1 MAENVTISNL
11 PAASALVGDE
21 LVPLVQSGT
30 TVRGTVSALLS
41 GLPLATS
48 VSNGLMPSTDK
59 SKLDTAT
66 DASVNS
72 TLVKRDSSGNT
83 AVNTLTAARV
93 TGLGIPTNGTDAAN
107 KSYVDAASAGLNIKN
122 AVVAATVG
130 TINLNAAPNTLDGKT
145 LLANDRV
152 LVKNQSDN
160 RENGIYYVQVLG
172 SGSNGT
178 WQRTTDADTGAELS
192 TGTYVFVMHG
202 TANGNAAF
210 VMNTPG
216 IIVLG
221 TSPILWTLF
230 SQVTQILAENI
241 LGQLITSQ
249 LADGLLNTAKF
260 AQGLTPVE
268 VLDALPTTGNFVG
281 RMVFLTTTKK
291 LYRFDGTVWTAS
303 VPTVDLVGQV
313 VSAQIAD
320 AAINTAKFAA
330 GITPI
335 EISGVLPTTGN
346 FAGRQVF
353 LTSDNKVYRYSS
365 VDGWTTLIPSTDIG
379 GQLIS
384 TQIANAA
391 ITTAK
396 FASGIT
402 PVEIASTLPTTGNFV
417 GRQVFLTSDSKVY
430 RYNGT
435 GYTSVVPATDINGEI
450 VSTQISNNAI
460 TTDKIAAN
468 AITAGKIQAAAISAT
483 EIAAGAITADK
494 IYANAVT
501 SDKIVANA
509 ITADKIVS
517 NAVSSDKIA
526 ANSITSD
533 KIASNSI
540 TTGMIQA
547 GAISATEIATNAIT
561 SDKINAN
568 AITAD
573 KIVANAITAGKI
585 ATDAIT
591 SDKIAANSITSAKIV
606 ADSITT
612 GMIQVGAIKADQI
625 AAGEVRAGK
634 LAADSVVASNI
645 LAGAVTAAKI
655 NVINL
660 AAIRADLG
668 TITAGTITASGVI
681 DVGTD
686 RSRVHVS
693 SDVLTFGYG
702 SDAPYGFQYAG
713 STSRLVGSLY
723 GTECVSLAVTG
734 NTFFREGNLVL
745 SNSGGATSTLTPA
758 NVGYSNGT
766 AYHRDYATIN
776 GSLTASGTITANGS
790 LAVNAGISTNL
801 SVSGSIQASGGFNAS
816 SLNIHPGSNN
826 DLVTGEDGGAFG
838 ASTSSYLAMRV
849 NGRTV
854 YVPFFTSLP

>member
-11 PAASALVGDE
+11 PAASSIVGNE

-30 TVRGTVSALLS
+30 TVRGTVSALLA
-41 GLPLATS
+41 GLPLATP
-48 VSNGLMPSTDK
+48 VSDGLLSSADK

-66 DASVNS
+66 DANVASA
-72 TLVKRDSSGNT
+72 LIKRDSSGNA
-83 AVNTLTAARV
+83 AVNVLTATQV

-122 AVVAATVG
+122 AVVAATTG
-130 TINLNAAPNTLDGKT
+130 PINLNAAPNTLDGRT
-145 LLANDRV
+145 LVANDRV
-152 LVKNQSDN
+152 LVKDQSDN
-160 RENGIYYVQVLG
+160 RQNGIYYVQVLG
-172 SGSNGT
+172 TGSNGT
-178 WQRTTDADTGAELS
+178 WQRTADADTGAELS

-202 TANGNAAF
+202 TVNGNAAY

-230 SQVTQILAENI
+230 SQTTQILAENI

-249 LADGLLNTAKF
+249 LADGLINTAKF

-268 VLDALPTTGNFVG
+268 VLDDFPTTGNFVG

-291 LYRFDGTVWTAS
+291 LYRYDGTVWTAS

-313 VSAQIAD
+313 VSSQIAD
-320 AAINTAKFAA
+320 ASINTAKFAA

-365 VDGWTTLIPSTDIG
+365 TTGWTTLVPSTDIS

-402 PVEIASTLPTTGNFV
+402 PVEIADALPTTGNFV
-417 GRQVFLTSDSKVY
+417 GRQVFLTTDSKVY
-430 RYNGT
+430 RYSST
-435 GYTSVVPATDINGEI
+435 GWISVVPATDISGQI
-450 VSTQISNNAI
+450 VTTQISNNAI

-468 AITAGKIQAAAISAT
+468 SITAGKIQAAAISAT

-501 SDKIVANA
+501 SDKIAANS

-517 NAVSSDKIA
+517 NAVSADKIA
-526 ANSITSD
+526 ANAVVAG
-533 KIASNSI
+533 KIA
-540 TTGMIQA
+540 A

-591 SDKIAANSITSAKIV
+591 SDKIAANAITSDKIT
-606 ADSITT
+606 ANSITT

-655 NVINL
+655 DVINL

-668 TITAGTITASGVI
+668 TITAGTITASGAI
-681 DVGTD
+681 DVGSD
-686 RSRVHVS
+686 RSRIHLS
-693 SDVLTFGYG
+693 ANVLTFGYG

-713 STSRLVGSLY
+713 ETSRLVGSLY

-734 NTFFREGNLVL
+734 STVARTGQLVL
-745 SNSGGATSTLTPA
+745 STNNGSSSLLNAGSLS
-758 NVGYSNGT
+758 YWNGT
-766 AYHRDYATIN
+766 YYNHN
-776 GSLTASGTITANGS
+776 GANIDGALTANGITTNNGMTVNGALSVNSGINTS
-790 LAVNAGISTNL
+790 LY
-801 SVSGSIQASGGFNAS
+801 VSGSIQAAGGFNAS
-816 SLNIHPGSNN
+816 SYNVHPGADNQ
-826 DLVTGEDGGAFG
+826 LATGEDGGTYG
-838 ASTSSYLAMRV
+838 AQTASYLAMRV

-854 YVPFFTSLP
+854 WVPFFDHIP